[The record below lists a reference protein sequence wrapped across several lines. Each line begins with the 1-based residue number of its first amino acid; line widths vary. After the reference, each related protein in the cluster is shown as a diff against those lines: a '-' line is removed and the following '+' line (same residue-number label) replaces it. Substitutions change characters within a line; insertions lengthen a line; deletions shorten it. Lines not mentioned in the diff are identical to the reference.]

1 MYKKKCLKSSG
12 NLFKKGLAHQ
22 GVPGV
27 QDEVVLRRK
36 KSKVGGLRKSVISD
50 EAANVNNNNNCV
62 RKRNSEVGGG
72 EVLEEEAGKHQRVLG
87 VNRLSRLFEGVANYA
102 ASYYQQQVHS
112 FNR

>member
-1 MYKKKCLKSSG
+1 MGICS
-12 NLFKKGLAHQ
+12 KKGLADQ

-62 RKRNSEVGGG
+62 RRNSEVGGG
-72 EVLEEEAGKHQRVLG
+72 EVLEEEAGKHHRVLG

-112 FNR
+112 YNNNNLFGN